1 MHFSHTNY
9 LSFIRFTDLRKIY
22 NIPMPRILNLLLFN
36 LVFLLLLPSCGT
48 KNSSSEILDRQ
59 ADEQFKQFVSAYTS
73 GQISTQSLITV
84 QFASDVPAK
93 LQKKGVLSFFPTLKG
108 ELRWAT
114 PRVLEF
120 APKSS
125 LKNGHSY
132 LAKLD
137 LAALGFEVTAEQKEF
152 QFMIETITQDFD
164 VRITGQ
170 VSDVKDAMRKQVIK
184 GEVLTADFVDTLQL
198 RKTLTATQPGSD
210 LTIDWDFDHN
220 AGTNHRFTISG
231 ATRKEVGSKVT
242 YRLNGASI
250 DVDRTS
256 KDEIEIP
263 ALNDFK
269 VVSSK
274 VNRSGDAYVL
284 LSFSD
289 PLNENQDLRGLISLE
304 GDAGL
309 RYAINENEVKLYTSL
324 NQVGIKRL
332 SVFPGIKN
340 KLDYPMENRFD
351 INVSFAQTKPQ
362 VKLVTKGTILP
373 STDGLVLP
381 FEAVNLS
388 AVDVTVIRVFED
400 NVVQF
405 LQANNLNGSEQ
416 LRRVGRP
423 IHESMVS
430 LDASGVMNL
439 SEWNRFNLDISDLIE
454 TEPGAIYQVRINFR
468 RAYSLY
474 DCGETSTDELPL
486 EGNIEKD
493 LWDEYG
499 GEDVGSYDSYY
510 NYGYNRGYS
519 WKERDNPCNDSY
531 YAGSN
536 RLVSTNILA
545 SDLGLIAKVGNNR
558 KLTAYVTDLRT
569 TKPISNAYVEVYD
582 YQQDLIETITTDAE
596 GKIDID
602 LQRKPFLM
610 VASRGAEKGYLKLW
624 DARSLSLSNFNVGG
638 AKVQRGIQGFIYGE
652 RGVWRPGDNIYLN
665 FILEDPDQNL
675 PEDHPVIME
684 LVDPSGNV
692 KTRKVETVSTEGFY
706 HFPLKTDDDDQTG
719 NWLARVRVGGTTFT
733 KRIKIETVKPNRLK
747 INLKFDKDRISVA
760 DNSLKGDL
768 NVQWLSG
775 VPAKNLKAEFDLFLN
790 AATTKFDD
798 YPNYMFDDQA
808 KEFSAETESVY
819 SGTID
824 ETGHAKV
831 NVSLNKKTSAPGMLM
846 ATFSGK
852 VFEPGGDFSID
863 QFSIPFYPYS
873 SFVGIKRPE
882 GDRRGQLLT
891 QKDHQLEIVSVDSD
905 GNPINKQGLVLEVF
919 KLNWRWWWDRS
930 NDNLAYYISRNYNSP
945 YHRESIKT
953 VNGKASV
960 KLNIPNRDWG
970 RYYVRVR
977 DTDSGHSSG
986 AVTYFD
992 WPGWADESRPGGA
1005 ALLNFSTDAED
1016 YGVGEKVKVNIP
1028 ASTEGRALVS
1038 IENGSKVVA
1047 SYWLET
1053 QNGANE
1059 FEFITTREMVP
1070 NAYVNTTLLQPH
1082 AQTRND
1088 LPIRLYGVVPI
1099 NVTDPA
1105 TKLNP
1110 EIELSDVLEPESEV
1124 TVSVSEQN
1132 GNPMTYTIAVVDEGL
1147 LDITRFRTPNPW
1159 NTFFARQ
1166 ALGVKTWDI
1175 YENVIGAFDGDLS
1188 KLLALGGDGTGAKPA
1203 KVKANRFKPVVVHL
1217 GPFKLDKGKSAKHSF
1232 TMPNYVGSVRTMVIA
1247 GYQGAYG
1254 KAEKATPVRKPL
1266 MVLGTLPRVV
1276 GPGEKIKLPVNV
1288 FVLEP
1293 NLKHVEVTVK
1303 GNPLLKIVGGG
1314 SLDVKFDEIGDQI
1327 VDFEFEVAEALGVGE
1342 VEIIAKAGN
1351 ETATFKVE
1359 VQVRNPNPEVTDVSE
1374 TVLQAG
1380 ESWSNTFEQVG
1391 MVGTNE
1397 VSLELSVIPPINLSK
1412 RLKYLMRYPHGC
1424 IEQTTS
1430 SIFPQ
1435 LFLSDITELSQ
1446 TEQLR
1451 IQGNVEAGID
1461 RITKFQTALGGFAY
1475 WPGQSDDND
1484 WGTNYAGHF
1493 LLEAKDK
1500 GYFIPSKLLS
1510 GWTKYQ
1516 RKRARSW
1523 SRYSAYNDDL
1533 MQAYRLYTLAKAQA
1547 PELGAMNRLREDRNL
1562 SREAKWRLAAAY
1574 AIVGRVQVAKDMIN
1588 DLPYE
1593 SIKKTRYY
1601 YYGSRLRDNAMIL
1614 ETLGLLGMQKEGLTL
1629 LRSVAKALSE
1639 DRWMSTQ
1646 TTAYGLL
1653 SVIKFAGADETS
1665 DGLQANYRVDNASE
1679 QQVNTAKPI
1688 VLIDAN
1694 VDGTEPT
1701 KLKVDNSG
1709 KGVLFVR
1716 VIRRGQPLAG
1726 QEKPS
1731 SEGLRLSILYTDRS
1745 GNTINPTELDQGVD
1759 FFAEVSVYNP
1769 GTKGIYKDL
1778 ALSQV
1783 FPSGWEILN
1792 DRLNDISGGVAKA
1805 NYDYRDIR
1813 DDRVYTYFDL
1823 RPNERKNFKVALNA
1837 TYAGQYYLPTVK
1849 VEAMYDDTV
1858 NARTGGQWVNV
1869 KRGN

>member
-1 MHFSHTNY
+1 
-9 LSFIRFTDLRKIY
+9 
-22 NIPMPRILNLLLFN
+22 MPRILNLLLFN
-36 LVFLLLLPSCGT
+36 LFLVFTISSCGT
-48 KNSSSEILDRQ
+48 NNSSSEALNRQ
-59 ADEQFKQFVSAYTS
+59 ADERYKKFITAYTS
-73 GQISTQSLITV
+73 GQISTRSLITV
-84 QFASDVPAK
+84 QLASEVPVN
-93 LQKKGVLSFFPTLKG
+93 LQKKSGVLTFFPALKG
-108 ELRWAT
+108 ELRWT
-114 PRVLEF
+114 TSRVLEF
-120 APKSS
+120 VPENG
-125 LKNGHSY
+125 LKNGETY

-137 LAALGFEVTAEQKEF
+137 LEALGLEVTEDQTEF

-164 VRITGQ
+164 VRVTGQ
-170 VSDVKDAMRKQVIK
+170 VSDPQDAMRKQVIK

-198 RKTLTATQPGSD
+198 KKTLSATQPGHD
-210 LTIDWDFDHN
+210 LTVDWDFDRN
-220 AGTNHRFTISG
+220 TGTNHSFTISG
-231 ATRKEVGSKVT
+231 ASRKEESSRVS
-242 YRLNGASI
+242 YRMNGASI
-250 DVDRTS
+250 GVDRST
-256 KDEIEIP
+256 KGEVEIP

-269 VVSSK
+269 VIGSK
-274 VNRSGDAYVL
+274 INRIGDAYVL

-289 PLNENQDLRGLISLE
+289 PLSEDQDLRGLVTLE

-309 RYAINENEVKLYTSL
+309 RYSISENEVKVYTSL
-324 NQVGIKRL
+324 SHTGIKRL

-340 KLDYPMENRFD
+340 KLNYPMQNRYD
-351 INVSFAQTKPQ
+351 VNVSFAQTKPQ
-362 VKLVTKGTILP
+362 VRLVTSGTILP

-388 AVDVTVIRVFED
+388 AVDVTVIRVFEE
-400 NVVQF
+400 NVIQF
-405 LQANNLNGSEQ
+405 LQTNNLNGSEQ

-423 IHESMVS
+423 IHESMVK
-430 LDASGVMNL
+430 LDASSVMNL

-454 TEPGAIYQVRINFR
+454 TEPGAIYQIRLNFK

-474 DCGETSTDELPL
+474 DCGDAETDELPL
-486 EGNIEKD
+486 DGNIEKD
-493 LWDEYG
+493 HWDEYG
-499 GEDVGSYDSYY
+499 GENSGNYDSYY
-510 NYGYNRGYS
+510 DYGYNRGYS
-519 WKERDNPCNDSY
+519 WKERDNPCHDSY
-531 YAGSN
+531 YAGTN

-558 KLTAYVTDLRT
+558 KLSAYVTDLRT
-569 TKPISNAYVEVYD
+569 TDPISNAKVEVYD
-582 YQQDLIETITTDAE
+582 YQQEIIESLSTDSQ
-596 GKIDID
+596 GKIELD
-602 LQRKPFLM
+602 LARKPFLM
-610 VASRGAEKGYLKLW
+610 VASRGVEKGYLKLW
-624 DARSLSLSNFNVGG
+624 DGRSLSLSNFNVGG
-638 AKVQRGIQGFIYGE
+638 AKLQRGIQGFIYGE
-652 RGVWRPGDNIYLN
+652 RGVWRPGDDIYLN
-665 FILEDPDQNL
+665 FILEDTDKNL
-675 PEDHPVIME
+675 PQDHPVIME

-706 HFPLKTDDDDQTG
+706 HFPLKTDVDDQTG
-719 NWLARVRVGGTTFT
+719 NWLARVKVGGTTFT

-768 NVQWLSG
+768 DVQWLSG

-790 AATTKFDD
+790 PATTKFDD

-808 KEFSAETESVY
+808 KEFSAETERIY

-824 ETGHAKV
+824 DKGHANV
-831 NVSLNKKTSAPGMLM
+831 NVSLNEKTSAPGMLM

-873 SFVGIKRPE
+873 SFVGIKKPE

-891 QKDHQLEIVSVDSD
+891 QKDHQLEVVSVDAE
-905 GNPINKQGLVLEVF
+905 GNPISKSGLVLEVF
-919 KLNWRWWWDRS
+919 KLNWRWWWDKS

-945 YHRESIKT
+945 YYRENIKT

-960 KLNIPNRDWG
+960 KLNIPNQDWG

-977 DTDSGHSSG
+977 DTESGHSSG
-986 AVTYFD
+986 AITFFD

-1028 ASTEGRALVS
+1028 SSTEGRALVS

-1047 SYWLET
+1047 SYWVET
-1053 QNGANE
+1053 KNGAND
-1059 FEFITTREMVP
+1059 FEFTTTREMVP

-1099 NVTDPA
+1099 NVTDPT
-1105 TKLNP
+1105 TKLKP
-1110 EIELSDVLEPESEV
+1110 EVQMSDVLEPESEV

-1147 LDITRFRTPNPW
+1147 LDITRFKTPDPW

-1166 ALGVKTWDI
+1166 ALGVKTWDL
-1175 YENVIGAFDGDLS
+1175 YEDVIGAFDGDLS

-1217 GPFKLDKGKSAKHSF
+1217 GPFKLDKGERSTHNF

-1247 GYQGAYG
+1247 GQDGAYG
-1254 KAEKATPVRKPL
+1254 KAEVATPVRKPL

-1293 NLKHVEVTVK
+1293 NLKNVEVTVK
-1303 GNPLLKIVGGG
+1303 GNNLLKMVNGESRNIQ
-1314 SLDVKFDEIGDQI
+1314 FDEIGDQI

-1342 VEIIAKAGN
+1342 VEIIAKSGD

-1359 VQVRNPNPEVTDVSE
+1359 VQVRNPNPAVTDVSE
-1374 TVLQAG
+1374 VVLQAG
-1380 ESWSNTFEQVG
+1380 ENWENTFEQVG
-1391 MVGTNE
+1391 MTGTNE

-1430 SIFPQ
+1430 AIFPQ
-1435 LFLSDITELSQ
+1435 LFLADITELSQ
-1446 TEQLR
+1446 DEQLR
-1451 IQGNVEAGID
+1451 IQNNIKSGID

-1500 GYFIPSKLLS
+1500 GYFIPTKLVRE
-1510 GWTKYQ
+1510 WTKYQ
-1516 RKRARSW
+1516 RKKARSW

-1547 PELGAMNRLREDRNL
+1547 PELGAMNRLREDNGL
-1562 SREAKWRLAAAY
+1562 SMEAKWRLAAAY
-1574 AIVGRVQVAKDMIN
+1574 AIVGRAQVAKEMIN
-1588 DLPYE
+1588 DLPIE
-1593 SIKKTRYY
+1593 SVKKTRYY

-1614 ETLGLLGMQKEGLTL
+1614 ETLGLLGMQSEGLTL
-1629 LRSVAKALSE
+1629 LRSVAKELSQ

-1653 SVIKFAGADETS
+1653 SVIKFAGADK
-1665 DGLQANYRVDNASE
+1665 ASSGMKASY
-1679 QQVNTAKPI
+1679 QVNNATIQEVSTAKPI
-1688 VLIDAN
+1688 VIVDAG
-1694 VDGTEPT
+1694 VKGKESTQF
-1701 KLKVDNSG
+1701 KVNNKG
-1709 KGVLFVR
+1709 EGVLFVR
-1716 VIRRGQPLAG
+1716 VIKRGQPLAG
-1726 QEKPS
+1726 QEKPIS
-1731 SEGLRLSILYTDRS
+1731 QGLRLSVLYTDRN
-1745 GNTINPTELDQGVD
+1745 GNTINPSELDQGTD
-1759 FFAEVSVYNP
+1759 FFAEVSIYNP

-1778 ALSQV
+1778 ALSQI

-1792 DRLNDISGGVAKA
+1792 DRLNDLPGSTLKA

-1849 VEAMYDDTV
+1849 VEAMYDETV

>member
-1 MHFSHTNY
+1 
-9 LSFIRFTDLRKIY
+9 
-22 NIPMPRILNLLLFN
+22 MPRNLILPLCNLF
-36 LVFLLLLPSCGT
+36 LVLVISSCGT
-48 KNSSSEILDRQ
+48 KNSSSESLDRQ
-59 ADEQFKQFVSAYTS
+59 ADENFKQFVSAYTS
-73 GQISTQSLITV
+73 GQVSTRSLITV
-84 QFASDVPAK
+84 QFASDVPAEF
-93 LQKKGVLSFFPTLKG
+93 QRESGVLNFFPALNG
-108 ELRWAT
+108 GLRWVT

-120 APKSS
+120 VPKKP
-125 LKNGHSY
+125 LKNGGTY
-132 LAKLD
+132 LAKLN
-137 LAALGFEVTAEQKEF
+137 LAALGFEVTEEQREF
-152 QFMIETITQDFD
+152 QFMVETIAQDFD

-170 VSDVKDAMRKQVIK
+170 VSDAEDAMRKQVIK
-184 GEVLTADFVDTLQL
+184 GQVLTADFVDTLQL
-198 RKTLTATQPGSD
+198 RKTLTATQPGHD
-210 LTIDWDFDHN
+210 LTIDWDFDRN
-220 AGTNHRFTISG
+220 AGTSHNFTISG
-231 ATRKEVGSKVT
+231 ATRKEESSSVT

-250 DVDRTS
+250 GVDRTS
-256 KDEIEIP
+256 KSEIEIP

-269 VVSSK
+269 VISSK
-274 VNRSGDAYVL
+274 VNRISDAYVL

-289 PLNENQDLRGLISLE
+289 PLNENQDLRGLVTLE

-309 RYAINENEVKLYTSL
+309 RYAISENEVKVYTS
-324 NQVGIKRL
+324 QSHVGMKRL

-340 KLDYPMENRFD
+340 KLDYPMQNRFD

-388 AVDVTVIRVFED
+388 AVDVTVIRVFEE
-400 NVVQF
+400 NVIQF
-405 LQANNLNGSEQ
+405 LQINNLDGSEQ

-423 IHESMVS
+423 IHQSMVK
-430 LDASGVMNL
+430 LDASSVMNL
-439 SEWNRFNLDISDLIE
+439 NEWNQFNLDISDLIE
-454 TEPGAIYQVRINFR
+454 TEPGAIYEVRLNFKM
-468 RAYSLY
+468 AYSLY
-474 DCGETSTDELPL
+474 DCGGVSADELPL

-493 LWDEYG
+493 LWDEYS
-499 GEDVGSYDSYY
+499 GEDGGGYDSYY
-510 NYGYNRGYS
+510 SYGYNPRYS
-519 WKERDNPCNDSY
+519 WSERDNPCNESY
-531 YAGSN
+531 YGGTN

-545 SDLGLIAKVGNNR
+545 SDLGLIAKIGNNR
-558 KLTAYVTDLRT
+558 KLTAYVTDLKT
-569 TKPISNAYVEVYD
+569 TDPIPNIKVAVYD
-582 YQQDLIETITTDAE
+582 YQQDLLETISTDAE
-596 GKIDID
+596 GKIELD
-602 LQRKPFLM
+602 LARKPFLM

-624 DARSLSLSNFNVGG
+624 DGRSLSLSNFNVGG
-638 AKVQRGIQGFIYGE
+638 AKLQRGIQGFIYGE

-665 FILEDPDQNL
+665 FILEDSDQNL

-692 KTRKVETVSTEGFY
+692 KTRKVETVSTDGFY

-719 NWLARVRVGGTTFT
+719 NWLARVKVGGTTFT

-760 DNSLKGDL
+760 DNSLNGDL

-790 AATTKFDD
+790 PATTKFDD

-808 KEFSAETESVY
+808 KEFSAETERIY

-824 ETGHAKV
+824 EKGHANV
-831 NVSLNKKTSAPGMLM
+831 NVALNKKTSSPGMLM

-891 QKDHQLEIVSVDSD
+891 QKDHQLEIVSVDSE
-905 GNPINKQGLVLEVF
+905 GNPISKQGLVLEVF

-945 YHRESIKT
+945 YHKETIKT
-953 VNGKASV
+953 VNGMATV

-977 DTDSGHSSG
+977 DTESGHSSG
-986 AVTYFD
+986 AITFFD
-992 WPGWADESRPGGA
+992 WPGWADEARPGGA

-1047 SYWLET
+1047 SYWVET
-1053 QNGANE
+1053 KNGANE
-1059 FEFITTREMVP
+1059 FEFTTTREMVP

-1110 EIELSDVLEPESEV
+1110 EISLADVLEPESEV

-1147 LDITRFRTPNPW
+1147 LDITRFKTPNPW

-1166 ALGVKTWDI
+1166 ALGVKTWDL
-1175 YENVIGAFDGDLS
+1175 YEDVIGAFDGDLS

-1217 GPFKLDKGKSAKHSF
+1217 GPFKLEKGERATHNF

-1247 GYQGAYG
+1247 GHEGAYG
-1254 KAEKATPVRKPL
+1254 KTEKATPVRKPL

-1293 NLKHVEVTVK
+1293 NLKNVEVTVK
-1303 GNPLLKIVGGG
+1303 GNALLKIVNGG
-1314 SLDVKFDEIGDQI
+1314 SRDIQFDEIGDQI

-1342 VEIIAKAGN
+1342 VEIIAKSGN

-1374 TVLQAG
+1374 VILKAG
-1380 ESWSNTFEQVG
+1380 ESWNSTFEQVG
-1391 MVGTNE
+1391 MSGTNE
-1397 VSLELSVIPPINLSK
+1397 MGLELSVIPPINLSK

-1430 SIFPQ
+1430 AIFPQ
-1435 LFLSDITELSQ
+1435 LFLGDITELAQ
-1446 TEQLR
+1446 EEQAR
-1451 IQGNVEAGID
+1451 IQENIKGGID

-1500 GYFIPSKLLS
+1500 GFFIPSKLLT

-1547 PELGAMNRLREDRNL
+1547 PELGAMNRLREDKNL
-1562 SREAKWRLAAAY
+1562 SMEAKWRLAAAY
-1574 AIVGRVQVAKDMIN
+1574 AIVGRAQVAKDMIN
-1588 DLPYE
+1588 DLPLE
-1593 SIKKTRYY
+1593 SVKKTRYY
-1601 YYGSRLRDNAMIL
+1601 YYGSRLRDDAMIL
-1614 ETLGLLGMQKEGLTL
+1614 ETLGILGMQNEGLTL
-1629 LRSVAKALSE
+1629 LRSVAKALSQ

-1653 SVIKFAGADETS
+1653 SVIKFAGVDNTS
-1665 DGLQANYRVDNASE
+1665 DGMEASYQVNGTAVQE
-1679 QQVNTAKPI
+1679 VNTAKPI
-1688 VLIDAN
+1688 VLVEA
-1694 VDGTEPT
+1694 VVKGTEPT
-1701 KLKVDNSG
+1701 QFKVDNKS

-1716 VIRRGQPLAG
+1716 VIKRGQPLAG
-1726 QEKPS
+1726 QEKPTS
-1731 SEGLRLSILYTDRS
+1731 QGLRLSVLYTDRD
-1745 GNTINPTELDQGVD
+1745 GNTINPSELDQGAD

-1769 GTKGIYKDL
+1769 GTKGVYKDL
-1778 ALSQV
+1778 ALSQI

-1792 DRLNDISGGVAKA
+1792 DRLNDLPGSALKA

-1823 RPNERKNFKVALNA
+1823 RPSERKSFKVALNA

-1858 NARTGGQWVNV
+1858 NARTSGQWVIV
-1869 KRGN
+1869 KRSN